1 MSSAKQR
8 VLNQIEKLSGNETIN
23 TSDLAR
29 HLQLSRSVVSH
40 YLNQLVKEKKVKKIA
55 DRPVKWQKVAARET
69 NSDFFGGI
77 IGGHGS
83 LEKTIQQLSA
93 AAAYPPDGLNVLITG
108 NSGVGKSYLASKL
121 YIYAQK
127 SGVIAQ
133 KAPYIVLNCANYA
146 NNPELISSML
156 FGYVRGA
163 FTGADTEKD
172 GLLKQA
178 DGGYLFLDEV
188 HRLSNEN
195 QEKLFSFIDS
205 HQFYKMGDNV
215 HPIKAKVRIIM
226 ATTENPE
233 QVLLPTFLRR
243 IPVRVNLPDYIE
255 RPVDER
261 LELIN
266 SLFHAEAHK
275 IAKKI
280 IVDKQVTS
288 ALVQLK
294 HPGNIGYLKNVV
306 EVSCAAAY
314 QDSSSE
320 EEIVLHLKDL
330 QIDQLPRFKDY
341 GAISVEPHG
350 QHFLPSSYSMTR
362 KLTNI
367 ISSLKEL
374 LTDYSTANLNKCRL
388 QIQAINQFINKQ
400 SLNSGL
406 HVQHEYLFQ
415 KIIEKQYGLAKT
427 AYLEPIIYAL
437 YEHHFRLSYDLPRL
451 GEVIAEH
458 LPRSLH
464 VAEKFYEELP
474 VLNPKSKISLT
485 YLFAIL
491 LSDHVDEK
499 IQLRGL
505 MVAHGE
511 NTATSIQA
519 VINSL
524 CGNYVFDAIDMPIDA
539 NIATI
544 AGEANKLIASFNT
557 TNGFILMVDMGS
569 LSQLYSQI
577 SSQLDGDLLVVNN
590 LTTLTALD
598 LGLKMKQNLPF
609 KQIAEKAEQDY
620 QIGVK
625 YYEGFSQS
633 VNILVSCISGL
644 GIAEKISDLLRKY
657 LPVNIKV
664 IPLGYN
670 DLKEKIENQKWA
682 YFKQTLFVLTTI
694 DITEKVEFN
703 HMNLYDILDSSGE
716 NKLKHWLS
724 PYLNQQELDQFNNE
738 LLRFFSKEG
747 ISERLSFLN
756 PDVVLGEVETINK
769 KYEDFYNLKLDG
781 KVKLNLYMHIAL
793 MIERL
798 MVRNTGKI
806 EVEPESAKE
815 KAFFEIT
822 KSIFQPIELKYNIKI
837 STYEISLLYELFK
850 QFI

>member
-1 MSSAKQR
+1 MSSAKKR
-8 VLNQIEKLSGNETIN
+8 VLSQVEKLSDNQVAN
-23 TSDLAR
+23 TSELAQNL
-29 HLQLSRSVVSH
+29 HLSRSVVSH
-40 YLNQLVKEKKVKKIA
+40 YLNQLVKENKVQKIIA
-55 DRPVKWQKVAARET
+55 RPVKWQKVSVSQTDT
-69 NSDFFGGI
+69 NFFGGI
-77 IGGHGS
+77 IGSHGS
-83 LEKTIQQLSA
+83 LEKPIQQLSA
-93 AAAYPPDGLNVLITG
+93 AAIYPPDGLNVLITG
-108 NSGVGKSYLASKL
+108 NSGVGKSYLANKL
-121 YIYAQK
+121 YTYAQK
-127 SGVIAQ
+127 SHIIAQ
-133 KAPYIVLNCANYA
+133 NAPYIVLNCANYA

-163 FTGADTEKD
+163 FTGADSEKD

-195 QEKLFSFIDS
+195 QEKLFNFIDT

-215 HPIKAKVRIIM
+215 HPMQAKVRIIM
-226 ATTENPE
+226 ATTEDPE

-243 IPVRVNLPDYIE
+243 IPVRVNLPDFIA

-261 LELIN
+261 LELIE
-266 SLFHAEAHK
+266 SLFYVEAQK
-275 IAKKI
+275 MNKKI
-280 IVDKQVTS
+280 GVDKEVIS
-288 ALVQLK
+288 ALVQLD
-294 HPGNIGYLKNVV
+294 HVGNIGYLKNII

-314 QDSSSE
+314 HDNNSSNS
-320 EEIVLHLKDL
+320 ITLNLKDL
-330 QIDQLPRFKDY
+330 QLDHLPQFKDY
-341 GAISVEPHG
+341 GAIKVDCKRNRLHSTD
-350 QHFLPSSYSMTR
+350 FSMTQ

-367 ISSLKEL
+367 IASLKKL
-374 LTDYSTANLNKCRL
+374 LINYSVVNLNQCRL
-388 QIQAINQFINKQ
+388 QIQSINQFLDKNLIT
-400 SLNSGL
+400 GL
-406 HVQHEYLFQ
+406 HVQHKYLFE
-415 KIIEKQYGLAKT
+415 KIIEKQFGLAKT
-427 AYLEPIIYAL
+427 AYLEPIVYAL
-437 YEHHFRLSYDLPRL
+437 YEHHFRISHNLPQL
-451 GEVIAEH
+451 GEVIAAH

-464 VAEKFYEELP
+464 VAQKFYEELP
-474 VLNPKSKISLT
+474 VLNQKSKTSLT

-511 NTATSIQA
+511 NTATSIQT

-524 CGNYVFDAIDMPIDA
+524 CENYVFDAIDMPIDA
-539 NIATI
+539 DITSI
-544 AGEANKLIASFNT
+544 TGEASKLIASFNT

-569 LSQLYSQI
+569 LSQLYAQI
-577 SSQLDGDLLVVNN
+577 SSQLNGDLLVVNN

-598 LGLKMKQNLPF
+598 LGLKMKQNMPF
-609 KQIAEKAEQDY
+609 KQIAEQAEQDY

-633 VNILVSCISGL
+633 ANILVSCISGL
-644 GIAEKISDLLRKY
+644 GIAEKISDLLQKY

-670 DLKEKIENQKWA
+670 ELKEKIENKKWA

-694 DITEKVEFN
+694 DITDKVEFN
-703 HMNLYDILDSSGE
+703 HMNLYDILDASGE
-716 NKLKHWLS
+716 NKLKQWLS
-724 PYLNQQELDQFNNE
+724 PYLNHQKLDQFNNE

-756 PDVVLGEVETINK
+756 PDVVLSEVETINK

-815 KAFFEIT
+815 KVFFEIT

-837 STYEISLLYELFK
+837 STYEISLLFELFR